1 MRAAATG
8 GADGAGGA
16 GGGAA
21 EDPARAL
28 MRLVTDGGGVCEGV
42 TRALGGCC
50 GLGSRRRSAVAAGET
65 LITLPRS
72 LALTYGPGSDPA
84 LLAMIAK
91 VPEELWS
98 VRLALALLAERAKG
112 DASRWAPYIATLP
125 ASYPGCP
132 IFWGA
137 EDLKALQYPPL
148 AAQVAKRCK
157 FLLDFT
163 KGELD
168 VLGGEGAA
176 ADPFGGVSVDV
187 NGLGW
192 RLRRR
197 AAARS
202 ARVARR
208 SLAHAC
214 RSSTCA
220 TTPSTRTAPSLGRES
235 GAAGALSVVAK
246 RAVAEGGRSL
256 CYGEL
261 PNDFL
266 PWTTTSWRTPT
277 RTTRWSWP
285 STRACSRGRTGRAGA
300 RPNLGRT
307 SPHRGSKALEK
318 LGLTDDRRLWSAL
331 RRAKST
337 LACGGGARSRG
348 GAGGDLQG
356 ARSAGARGRGE
367 IRALLVVCSS
377 CSPCKASTP
386 LEEDLEEL
394 KAAAA
399 GTREMSAA
407 QMNAARFRLGK
418 KRVLLAAI
426 SVLTDEL
433 GQERHTQYL
442 NLRDSQ
448 KAAPAGDGEKRPPRA
463 ATSKG
468 FGKR

>member
-1 MRAAATG
+1 
-8 GADGAGGA
+8 
-16 GGGAA
+16 
-21 EDPARAL
+21 
-28 MRLVTDGGGVCEGV
+28 MRLVTDGGGVCEGNV
-42 TRALGGCC
+42 TMRSEGAAGW
-50 GLGSRRRSAVAAGET
+50 GLAAARPVAAGET

-168 VLGGEGAA
+168 VLGGEGAG

-192 RLRRR
+192 ALAATSSR
-197 AAARS
+197 AFRAGGPS
-202 ARVARR
+202 QPG
-208 SLAHAC
+208 AC
-214 RSSTCA
+214 LPLIDMCNHSFDPNCA
-220 TTPSTRTAPSLGRES
+220 ISGDAKS
-235 GAAGALSVVAK
+235 GAAGALSVVTK
-246 RAVAEGGRSL
+246 RAVAEGEPLSL

-266 PWTTTSWRTPT
+266 LLDYHFVADANPHDAVELAFDPRMFSAAAQVAQVPE
-277 RTTRWSWP
+277 
-285 STRACSRGRTGRAGA
+285 
-300 RPNLGRT
+300 PNLKADG
-307 SPHRGSKALEK
+307 SPHPWQLKALEK
-318 LGLTDDRRLWSAL
+318 LGLTDDRRLL
-331 RRAKST
+331 VRAAPGKEVDARLVAAARV
-337 LACGGGARSRG
+337 LAAERE
-348 GAGGDLQG
+348 ADLQG
-356 ARSAGARGRGE
+356 AHGQLALEGRGE
-367 IRALLVVCSS
+367 TNATLLVVSQLVLTLQS
-377 CSPCKASTP
+377 FATP